1 MKIKKRIPALLL
13 TTTLLAAC
21 SGVMDSAQPA
31 RQYYMLMPTK
41 GVTASPET
49 ARGPALS
56 LSVGAIPGLD
66 TDRVVAIDSDA
77 RLNHYANARWPDH
90 LPEVLTSVIRR
101 SLASSSQF
109 SVVDE
114 GTRASGDEWLLT
126 LEVQQFYGVQTTSG
140 NTSSVEV
147 GFSGSIECGQQQTSF
162 RLSDSNPVADERL
175 SVVVA
180 AHQRGLDNITRQL
193 LQKVSESCS

>member
-1 MKIKKRIPALLL
+1 MRIKKRIPALLL

-31 RQYYMLMPTK
+31 RQYYMLMPAS
-41 GVTASPET
+41 GVSASPET
-49 ARGPALS
+49 AQGPVLS

-101 SLASSSQF
+101 SLASSGLF
-109 SVVDE
+109 SVVEE

-140 NTSSVEV
+140 NTSSVKV
-147 GFSGSIECGQQQTSF
+147 GFSGSIECGQQQISF